1 MYGAEDGDSKNASYS
16 KDGGYEDDDSEDNDS
31 GGRDLIYVTMK

>member
-1 MYGAEDGDSKNASYS
+1 MYGAEDGDSKNASCS
-16 KDGGYEDDDSEDNDS
+16 EDGGYEDDDSEDDDS